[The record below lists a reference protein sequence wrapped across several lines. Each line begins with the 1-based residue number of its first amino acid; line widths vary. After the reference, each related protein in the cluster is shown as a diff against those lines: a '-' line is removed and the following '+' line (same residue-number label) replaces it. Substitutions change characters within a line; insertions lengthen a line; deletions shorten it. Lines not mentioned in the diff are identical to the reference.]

1 MTAAERL
8 AKATRRLEE
17 AAELSGTG
25 TRSVEYL
32 HTAASVRTLSRDLGR
47 GHTPSAQAVRV
58 LANSVELLADRAPR
72 DSREQLTVD
81 SATLT
86 LAALAQDLE
95 EGL

>member
-1 MTAAERL
+1 
-8 AKATRRLEE
+8 
-17 AAELSGTG
+17 
-25 TRSVEYL
+25 
-32 HTAASVRTLSRDLGR
+32 
-47 GHTPSAQAVRV
+47 VRV